1 MYSYGVLVKIS
12 THWLFSNWSSKSL
25 PWSPVFYYLLPNFAT
40 RTAFHIF
47 FSRHEALRVANFQ
60 MKKDNI
66 KRKPLGTRY
75 KIFGIFNIAVSTNLY
90 VFISIELTPDSVHTY
105 VPVESKL
112 QYPPS
117 GNPPGNWI
125 LRKFLFKLPNHRSI
139 SGDQMPH
146 PRENYQITVLTFQ

>member
-1 MYSYGVLVKIS
+1 MLTYVLVWCFSQDLHTLAIFELVIKIFTLVPS
-12 THWLFSNWSSKSL
+12 LLLFIAKFCDANRFS
-25 PWSPVFYYLLPNFAT
+25 Y
-40 RTAFHIF
+40 F

-66 KRKPLGTRY
+66 KRKPLGPGY

-117 GNPPGNWI
+117 GNPPGN
-125 LRKFLFKLPNHRSI
+125 
-139 SGDQMPH
+139 
-146 PRENYQITVLTFQ
+146 